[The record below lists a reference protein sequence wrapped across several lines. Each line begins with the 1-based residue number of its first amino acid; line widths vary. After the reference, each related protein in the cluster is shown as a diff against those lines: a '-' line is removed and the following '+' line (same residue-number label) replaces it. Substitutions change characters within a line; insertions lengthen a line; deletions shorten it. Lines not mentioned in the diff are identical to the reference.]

1 MPNWLSITW
10 EEDRLLVLAAR
21 TQGKSATFEH
31 LGVLKLNTTENGGVR
46 PGDSSAQLAAVG
58 SGAPRLP
65 QNSLKKQLVEFI
77 KEHKLAKAETIVLLS
92 RSDVEVRPLVFPP
105 VPADELP
112 DLVKFQASKEF
123 NAYDVDSP
131 LDYFITNK
139 LDNVSRSTL
148 FPVVK
153 SAGKADKSTIQK
165 TDASAE
171 KPKHV
176 LASTIRSE
184 TFRKIKLFCDEL
196 GLTLR
201 RVVLRP
207 CEAAKLFEGSK
218 LFIPGRITLLV
229 ELDFDE
235 TSQTVLC
242 QGEPIFMRCPKIS
255 CPEDISNPDFV
266 ARLAAE
272 LKRTRI
278 AVRNEIQGVTV
289 DEIVLCGVDEKFES
303 LASQLADDLA
313 VPVRTFDPWGDV
325 SCGGELKKTPVQA
338 KTKHPERFASL
349 LGSIV
354 QASRSVASEIDF
366 CNPKKRIE
374 PIGQRQLLN
383 AVIASVLVL
392 VLALIAFGLYSRNA
406 LIKEVR
412 MLSQKKLTL
421 EKTAKTVSTER
432 IQLKAIDDW
441 FVDDVN
447 WFEQLAWL
455 SHQAPEA
462 KDMILTDLIMS
473 ANQGGSMAIKSL
485 VRDSTIVSPMEER
498 LRDEKHDVKAGEK
511 GEFKGNPLYGF
522 RYNLSVFLSKTAAA
536 ASADTSSSPETPAI
550 EAVQQEPEKLSGTT
564 EKTEP
569 NTTASDESP
578 AGTDPGKPLGN
589 AAEEEQ
595 DNKMNGKEDGR

>member
-10 EEDRLLVLAAR
+10 EDDRLLVLAAR

-31 LGVLKLNTTENGGVR
+31 IGVFKISMNEDAGVR
-46 PGDSSAQLAAVG
+46 TGDSSAQLAAIG
-58 SGAPRLP
+58 SGTTRLP
-65 QNSLKKQLVEFI
+65 SSSLKKQLAEFI
-77 KEHKLAKAETIVLLS
+77 REHKLAKSETILLLS

-112 DLVKFQASKEF
+112 DLVRFQASKEF

-148 FPVVK
+148 FPALK
-153 SAGKADKSTIQK
+153 SNGKAGKSVIKKADQ
-165 TDASAE
+165 SAE
-171 KPKHV
+171 MPKHV

-184 TFRKIKLFCDEL
+184 TLRRIKLFCDEL

-207 CEAAKLFEGSK
+207 CEAAKLFESSK
-218 LFIPGRITLLV
+218 SFIPGRITLLV
-229 ELDFDE
+229 ELDADE
-235 TSQTVLC
+235 TSQTVLF
-242 QGEPIFMRCPKIS
+242 QGESIFMRCPKIS

-289 DEIVLCGVDEKFES
+289 DEIVLCGIGEKFES
-303 LASQLADDLA
+303 LASQLSDDLA
-313 VPVRTFDPWGDV
+313 VPVRTFDPWSDV
-325 SCGGELKKTPVQA
+325 SCGGDLKKNPANTR
-338 KTKHPERFASL
+338 TKHPERFASL

-354 QASRSVASEIDF
+354 QASQNTAADIDF
-366 CNPKKRIE
+366 CNPKKRTE

-383 AVIASVLVL
+383 AVLASVLVL
-392 VLALIAFGLYSRNA
+392 VLALIAFGLISRNS

-412 MLSQKKLTL
+412 ILSQKKLTL
-421 EKTAKTVSTER
+421 EKTAKTVSSER
-432 IQLKAIDDW
+432 VQLKAIDDW
-441 FVDDVN
+441 LVDDVN

-455 SHQAPEA
+455 SRKSPEA

-473 ANQGGSMAIKSL
+473 ANQGGSMALKSL
-485 VRDSTIVSPMEER
+485 VRDSSIVSPMEER
-498 LRDEKHDVKAGEK
+498 LRDEKHDVRAGEK

-536 ASADTSSSPETPAI
+536 TAPMESISDPIVSPGEISQPETDKISETIESKTKVSNEMPPAPNQNRV
-550 EAVQQEPEKLSGTT
+550 AEPLKKE
-564 EKTEP
+564 
-569 NTTASDESP
+569 SD
-578 AGTDPGKPLGN
+578 A
-589 AAEEEQ
+589 
-595 DNKMNGKEDGR
+595 NGKEGGQ